1 MDEENDF
8 FDCPEPENFLSVR
21 ELQKMY
27 TYQPLQEECI
37 NNYRYG
43 QCNGSCNKEFLN
55 EITLNIILEHLDS
68 FGFQEYKTETTEE
81 INGEIIKTIKVIKG
95 FFYDQKKAVG
105 IIHSSTNYKLLP
117 QSFLEKISDLIE
129 VTHLYEG
136 ESYLLAKT
144 KKKTFGFNI
153 RNYQKIK
160 DIIQTIDYDFN
171 LKIEKQLVS
180 SDGIVLVLITDDN
193 TKFIVMGLLGQD
205 FEKEERVTLSKKV
218 ENAKPFFEF
227 EPYTKVDWSLLKDIK
242 GTTFEGL
249 CEVLLQNENG
259 IIEVQAIGKANAAD
273 RGRDF
278 IIIKETYDISGKK
291 EEKWL
296 VQCKFSKHSISPA
309 TISGWTDR
317 VVEHNVDGYWLITNN
332 DITPSLYDQLN
343 DSSKNEKFKVKTK
356 IWQRNNFDIKLNLQ
370 KELFSKEF
378 FNEK

>member
-1 MDEENDF
+1 MDEEYDF
-8 FDCPEPENFLSVR
+8 SDCPEPENFLSTR

-27 TYQPLQEECI
+27 SYQPSQEECI
-37 NNYRYG
+37 NNYKYG
-43 QCNGSCNKEFLN
+43 QCGGSCNKDFLN
-55 EITLNIILEHLDS
+55 EITLYIILEHLDS
-68 FGFQEYKTETTEE
+68 FGLQEYKTETTEE
-81 INGEIIKTIKVIKG
+81 INGEIIKITKAIKG
-95 FFYDQKKAVG
+95 FYYDEKKAVG

-117 QSFLEKISDLIE
+117 QNLVEKISDLIE

-144 KKKTFGFNI
+144 EDKIFGFNI

-160 DIIQTIDYDFN
+160 DVIQTIDYEYD
-171 LKIEKQLVS
+171 LSIAKKLVS
-180 SDGIVLVLITDDN
+180 SDGIVLVLIGDEG
-193 TKFIVMGLLGQD
+193 TKFIIMGLLGED
-205 FEKEERVTLSKKV
+205 FEKEERVTLSQKV
-218 ENAKPFFEF
+218 ESSKPFFEF
-227 EPYTKVDWSLLKDIK
+227 EPYTKVDWSQLKDTK

-249 CEVLLQNENG
+249 CEVLLQNEKG
-259 IIEVQAIGKANAAD
+259 IIDVQTIGKPNAAD

-278 IIIKETYDISGKK
+278 IIVQEVYNISGKK

-317 VVEHNVDGYWLITNN
+317 VVEHNVDGYWLMTNN

-343 DSSKNEKFKVKTK
+343 DSNKNEKFNIKTK
-356 IWQRNNFDIKLNLQ
+356 IWPRNKFDIQFNLQ

-378 FNEK
+378 FKEK